1 MATFQEKT
9 DAMNQK
15 INVAQPLVIL
25 HGDEMAQIAFEK
37 ILQQFVVSKLDIQ
50 LIEIDLSA
58 ENRLLSNGQ
67 VVVDAIDALKQY
79 GVGVKNAGMTVN
91 RQQLDDMLAKHP
103 DINEKELDK
112 LATKSPNGA
121 IRKGIGGNITREDIE
136 FLNLKVEHPDWIGR
150 DIEVDTMDSGG
161 LDHSYNELS
170 DSTGVAKVIFVGS
183 TGDPVELHRRTLKK
197 GDPWLLATN
206 DIDEIKK
213 WAHHFFKRALAE
225 KRDAYLGLKDTVIPG
240 YDGVMRTAIETIYAS
255 DYQQAFAD
263 ANLTYH
269 YELIDA
275 QAARIVSNPPQRA
288 LWGIPDNTTG
298 MKIYKLV
305 QQLKAY
311 GLPTRKHHVSLS
323 RMSAGGGDQY
333 GSFNM
338 PIEEDGII
346 KVVVDGVERHA
357 RFMKKND
364 PILFMS
370 NDRQAIKDWV
380 TQVFRDA
387 AINKKEVYFGLK
399 REFINY
405 DDVYSTVINDVRN
418 ELAEQDTPP
427 PSFMI
432 MRPSRQLSKMITD
445 PPRWGLYPA
454 QNLDGDIFS
463 DISAALGGSLA
474 TASSIIEST
483 DGTMLYEAPHG
494 TAHDLYLKYIESDGK
509 VAIFNSSALIYAVAN
524 ALKTLG
530 VREDN
535 NELLSYSEKLKA
547 ALIDTVADGTIT
559 GDLKGKTTDPASEKL
574 VDMQGFLDAVE
585 AHIAP

>member
-1 MATFQEKT
+1 MS
-9 DAMNQK
+9 QK
-15 INVAQPLVIL
+15 IKVEKPLVVL
-25 HGDEMAQIAFEK
+25 HGDEMAQIAFDR
-37 ILQQFVVSKLDIQ
+37 ILQQFVTSKLDID

-58 ENRLLSNGQ
+58 ENRLTSNGQ
-67 VVVDAIDALKQY
+67 AVIDAIEALKLH
-79 GVGVKNAGMTVN
+79 GIGVKNAGMTVN
-91 RQQLDDMLAKHP
+91 RQQLDELLNKHP
-103 DINEKELDK
+103 EIDESSLHK

-136 FLNLKVEHPDWIGR
+136 FLNLEVEHPNWIGR
-150 DIEVDTMDSGG
+150 DIEVDTMETGG

-170 DSTGVAKVIFVGS
+170 DATGVAKVIFIGS
-183 TGDPVELHRRTLKK
+183 SGDPVELHRRTLKK

-206 DIDEIKK
+206 DIDAIKA
-213 WAHHFFKRALAE
+213 WGHRFFKRALDE
-225 KRDAYLGLKDTVIPG
+225 KRHAYLGLKDTVIPG
-240 YDGVMRTAIETIYAS
+240 YDGVMRAAIETIYH
-255 DYQQAFAD
+255 DHYQSSFAEQG
-263 ANLTYH
+263 LEYH

-275 QAARIVSNPPQRA
+275 QAARIVSNPPERA

-305 QQLKAY
+305 MQLKAY

-333 GSFNM
+333 GSYNT
-338 PIEEDGII
+338 PIAEDGII

-357 RFMKKND
+357 RTVKQND

-370 NDRQAIKDWV
+370 NDREAIKNWV
-380 TQVFRDA
+380 SQVFRDA
-387 AINKKEVYFGLK
+387 AHNKKEVYFGLK

-432 MRPSRQLSKMITD
+432 MRPSRQLSKMICD
-445 PPRWGLYPA
+445 PPRWGLYPT

-494 TAHDLYLKYIESDGK
+494 TAHDLYLKYLESGGK
-509 VAIFNSSALIYAVAN
+509 VAIFNSSALIYATAN
-524 ALKTLG
+524 ALTTISEREHNKALG
-530 VREDN
+530 DYAA
-535 NELLSYSEKLKA
+535 LLKA
-547 ALIDTVADGTIT
+547 ALIDTVAQGTIT
-559 GDLKGKTTDPASEKL
+559 GDLKGKTNNPESENV

-585 AHIAP
+585 ANIDGR